1 MAATAEQIE
10 DIDAALQ
17 FWRQGDVTLDAG
29 LEFLHLADLSIPL
42 SPASQRAAK
51 SIIETDGVLS
61 ADLNALLDEVPG
73 LVILSQTC
81 DIVRSCEHRPFV
93 EVAPLAEMQP
103 DQVEAVRRLRRPA
116 FVYVPAVADRGLVG
130 DLDRIMTVEK
140 SIVAHWQRIPGWDT
154 DDEARS
160 LAEAVARKW
169 ARFAFPDDFNNASA
183 ELRKR
188 LTTRHEKDH
197 AEGAHLR
204 ALREIRVRAAPSWD
218 DEAVRLAFWFIK
230 ETEPAGHAPAW
241 DEWVDEWSGLF
252 QQSTRFTIEAAVACR
267 LEDITGQDYVE
278 SDRLDLDQLSSRH
291 EAPPA
296 G

>member
-42 SPASQRAAK
+42 SPASQHAAK
-51 SIIETDGVLS
+51 SITETGGDLS

-73 LVILSQTC
+73 LVMLSQTC
-81 DIVRSCEHRPFV
+81 DIVRSCERRPFV

-103 DQVEAVRRLRRPA
+103 EQVEAVRRLRRPA
-116 FVYVPAVADRGLVG
+116 FVYVPAVAARGLVG

-160 LAEAVARKW
+160 FAEAVARKW
-169 ARFAFPDDFNNASA
+169 ARFAYPDDFNDASA
-183 ELRKR
+183 ELKKR
-188 LTTRHEKDH
+188 VTTRHDKDH

-204 ALREIRVRAAPSWD
+204 LSERYGCAPLHHGTTKRFD
-218 DEAVRLAFWFIK
+218 LL
-230 ETEPAGHAPAW
+230 
-241 DEWVDEWSGLF
+241 SG
-252 QQSTRFTIEAAVACR
+252 
-267 LEDITGQDYVE
+267 
-278 SDRLDLDQLSSRH
+278 SSRKRSPR
-291 EAPPA
+291 AMRQPGTNGSTSGPDCSNSPRA
-296 G
+296 SP

>member
-17 FWRQGDVTLDAG
+17 FWRQGDVTLDGG

-42 SPASQRAAK
+42 TAASQHAAK
-51 SIIETDGVLS
+51 SITETGGALS

-73 LVILSQTC
+73 LVMLSQTC
-81 DIVRSCEHRPFV
+81 DIVRSCEQRPFI
-93 EVAPLAEMQP
+93 EVAPLALMDPEQL
-103 DQVEAVRRLRRPA
+103 EAVRRLRRPA

-140 SIVAHWQRIPGWDT
+140 SIVARWQRVPGWDT
-154 DDEARS
+154 DDEARAF
-160 LAEAVARKW
+160 AEAISRKW
-169 ARFAFPDDFNNASA
+169 TRFAFPDDFNNAT

-188 LTTRHEKDH
+188 LTTRHEKNH
-197 AEGAHLR
+197 AGGAHLR

-218 DEAVRLAFWFIK
+218 DEAVRLAFWFIR
-230 ETEPAGHAPAW
+230 ETEPEGHAPAW

-252 QQSTRFTIEAAVACR
+252 QESTRFTIEAAIACR